1 MRRESAITLRNCT
14 CFFVH
19 SGPGVS
25 ISSLVLSILNLTW
38 LFVMKDAAISADV
51 FGKKGLF
58 SCAATPPPPFACTR
72 TATVVCA
79 RACVGLRAV
88 SLPSGRAREEER
100 EIRGKI

>member
-1 MRRESAITLRNCT
+1 
-14 CFFVH
+14 
-19 SGPGVS
+19 
-25 ISSLVLSILNLTW
+25 
-38 LFVMKDAAISADV
+38 MKDAAICADV
-51 FGKKGLF
+51 FGKEGPLS
-58 SCAATPPPPFACTR
+58 SCAASPPPTPPACTR